1 MTREAL
7 LNILD
12 SGKTGSD
19 ILNLLDSLV
28 VSEDG
33 YSLVESEDG
42 QYVETT
48 LSKKEQQEYNDYIKN
63 RV

>member
-12 SGKTGSD
+12 SGETGSD

-28 VSEDG
+28 VSD
-33 YSLVESEDG
+33 DG
-42 QYVETT
+42 QFITSTKVDVNNSY
-48 LSKKEQQEYNDYIKN
+48 QQE
-63 RV
+63 V